1 MVEVAR
7 GYATLVDNPARRA
20 FVHTLRS
27 VVDLGGQRVHA
38 SDPLD
43 QAGDRPTLI
52 VWGAL
57 DTVIP
62 VAHAYAGHA
71 AIPGSRLEIFEQ
83 SGHFPHLDEPDRF
96 ARALLSFLTTTQPIP
111 IDHTLPLDRTTTRS
125 GPGRDRP
132 EPATSPTSEARTL
145 SPDLADNET

>member
-27 VVDLGGQRVHA
+27 VVELGGQRVLA

-62 VAHAYAGHA
+62 VTHAYAAHA

-83 SGHFPHLDEPDRF
+83 SGHFPHMDEPDRF
-96 ARALLSFLTTTQPIP
+96 ARALLSFLTATQPIP
-111 IDHTLPLDRTTTRS
+111 IDHNPAIRADTP
-125 GPGRDRP
+125 PPAIRDRL
-132 EPATSPTSEARTL
+132 EQANQPTSEARTL

>member
-1 MVEVAR
+1 
-7 GYATLVDNPARRA
+7 
-20 FVHTLRS
+20 VHTLRS
-27 VVDLGGQRVHA
+27 VVELGGQRVHA
-38 SDPLD
+38 GDPLD
-43 QAGDRPTLI
+43 LAGDRPTLI

-83 SGHFPHLDEPDRF
+83 SGHFPHMDEPDRF
-96 ARALLSFLTTTQPIP
+96 ARALLSFLTTSRPIP
-111 IDHTLPLDRTTTRS
+111 IDHTLPPERTTTRS
-125 GPGRDRP
+125 RLIRDRL
-132 EPATSPTSEARTL
+132 EQATQPTSEARTV